1 MYLQILRILE
11 ICLRQIIDGQVA
23 EMATKAKSENVYAAC
38 RDGDHVY
45 VRDWVLSAEN
55 DVNQG

>member
-1 MYLQILRILE
+1 
-11 ICLRQIIDGQVA
+11 
-23 EMATKAKSENVYAAC
+23 MATKTKSENVYAAC